1 MPIDDFDINGAS
13 VIRNKK
19 AWLYELGNRCIAA
32 WKARVRE
39 ELPNNA
45 LKEAYLQQLS
55 VIDVTEETVTF
66 GLPGGSGKQAAQAS
80 IAENGMTAHDMNDY
94 LTKGGRTSWILHGR
108 KATDTRK
115 ATPDRLVFSKKGP
128 VAFVPM
134 EKSKEKIEAQTPRG
148 DAMSAQS
155 SAGVLKALGMLAGTK
170 TKDFRD
176 EGGRI
181 KLTTEW
187 GGRLGKG
194 YGQVLKETHKH
205 DALYRMMKLVAFYKL
220 DENQK
225 GKIVQGEQFKQW
237 RTVTRDGARWHRV
250 ATPAANIADKV
261 LAQDVPG
268 IQAKIVQEMMSE

>member
-1 MPIDDFDINGAS
+1 MPLDKFDIAGAS
-13 VIRNKK
+13 VVRNKK

-32 WKARVRE
+32 WKARVHE

-45 LKEAYLQQLS
+45 LKTAYLQQLS
-55 VIDVTEETVTF
+55 VIDVTEDTVTF
-66 GLPGGSGKQAAQAS
+66 GLPGGPGKQAAQAS

-94 LTKGGRTSWILHGR
+94 LTKGGRTSWMFKGN
-108 KATDTRK
+108 
-115 ATPDRLVFSKKGP
+115 LVHSKKGP

-134 EKSKEKIEAQTPRG
+134 EKSKEKIESQLPRG
-148 DAMSAQS
+148 GAMSGQA

-170 TKDFRD
+170 TTDFRD

-225 GKIVQGEQFKQW
+225 GRIVEGEQFKQW
-237 RTVTRDGARWHRV
+237 RTVTRDGTRWHRV

-268 IQAKIVQEMMSE
+268 IQAKITQEMMEE